1 MKLLVFTQKVN
12 LHDSDLG
19 FFHAWLI
26 EIAKQVDSLLVV
38 CLEKGE
44 YHLPENTTVFSL
56 GKEDGVSRLA
66 YLINFYRFIFHSRK
80 KYDTVFV
87 HMNPEYV
94 ILGGLFWRIW
104 NKKILLWY
112 THKSVNFRLRLA
124 EFFATKIFTASKES
138 FRLPSKKINIV
149 GHGIDVDAI
158 LPKKTGSKIYDSVR
172 LLWVG
177 RISAVKD
184 LETAI
189 LAVKRVY
196 DKGMS
201 VQFSIIGSTI
211 TSEDNVYKQTLIQLI
226 HEVRLEKVVHW
237 VGAMPPEKLFI
248 EYSNHDIFIHTSK
261 TGSIDKVVLE
271 ALAAG
276 LHVITSSKAY
286 ESFVNFVERFPAN
299 DSEKLAECI
308 EKSVEIGIIKPSI
321 IERREFVKTNH
332 NLSNLIEKIIKG
344 ASEKP

>member
-26 EIAKQVDSLLVV
+26 EMSKQVDSLLVV

-66 YLINFYRFIFHSRK
+66 YLINFYRFIFRSRK
-80 KYDTVFV
+80 NYDTVFV

-112 THKSVNFRLRLA
+112 THKSVNLRLRLA
-124 EFFATKIFTASKES
+124 ELFATKIFTASKES
-138 FRLPSKKINIV
+138 FRLPSKKIEIV

-158 LPKKTGSKIYDSVR
+158 LPKKIDSKIGDYVR

-189 LAVKRVY
+189 LAVKRIC

-201 VQFSIIGSTI
+201 VQFSIVGTTI
-211 TSEDNVYKQTLIQLI
+211 TSEDVAYKQTLIQLI

-237 VGAMPPEKLFI
+237 LGAMPPEKLFG
-248 EYSNHDIFIHTSK
+248 EYSHHDIFIHTSK

-276 LHVITSSKAY
+276 LCVITSSNVY
-286 ESFVNFVERFPAN
+286 GSFGDLVEHFPAN

-308 EKSVEIGIIKPSI
+308 EKNVEIGIMKPSI
-321 IERREFVKTNH
+321 SERREFVKTNH
-332 NLSNLIEKIIKG
+332 NLRTLIGKIFKG
-344 ASEKP
+344 ASEE